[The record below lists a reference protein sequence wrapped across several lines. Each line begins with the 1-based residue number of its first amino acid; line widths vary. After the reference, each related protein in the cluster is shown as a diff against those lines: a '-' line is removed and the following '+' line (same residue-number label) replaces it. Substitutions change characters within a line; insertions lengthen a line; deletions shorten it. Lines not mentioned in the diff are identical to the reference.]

1 MSEQSNNKN
10 KYRKVVS
17 NILNQPYVPPKRLSK
32 PELSSYGL
40 NDNII
45 NQNKEKKKQD
55 ENNKVF
61 VFRCVQVGIS
71 ILILLTSNM
80 DAFNIFIAIFFP
92 FVVLLFYQP
101 MFINV
106 RETDIDKKLREYEY
120 DKYCYKWWMELYP
133 QKRVSAYWFSLSGY
147 EFEKSLAE
155 VFLANGYNANITQKS
170 SDGGVDIILSKNNSK
185 IYVQCKAFK
194 GKAGVAIIREL
205 YGVMQSHK
213 INYGIVACLGG
224 FTKGASDFAFGKNI
238 RLIDVNDIIK
248 MVQNGI

>member
-1 MSEQSNNKN
+1 M
-10 KYRKVVS
+10 VS

-155 VFLANGYNANITQKS
+155 VFLAN
-170 SDGGVDIILSKNNSK
+170 
-185 IYVQCKAFK
+185 
-194 GKAGVAIIREL
+194 
-205 YGVMQSHK
+205 
-213 INYGIVACLGG
+213 
-224 FTKGASDFAFGKNI
+224 
-238 RLIDVNDIIK
+238 
-248 MVQNGI
+248 